1 MLNRKYDEANMYLH
15 ICMSASSVQETGL
28 IPRRAST
35 SMFPNFLHSL
45 VSIHRFKCGG
55 GTDGRGPKPRPMGRK
70 GVF

>member
-35 SMFPNFLHSL
+35 SL
-45 VSIHRFKCGG
+45 V
-55 GTDGRGPKPRPMGRK
+55 GTT
-70 GVF
+70 